1 MNTDCCCKPGCNA
14 AACGCCAG
22 IEPLTPRPTVNRPGL
37 APLSYRMGTHAIFLE
52 TMKARLSSSKYS
64 KLARL
69 TSREADDFSLAIMDA
84 WATVADVLT
93 FYQER
98 IVNEGFLRTAT
109 ERRSVLELGRLV
121 GYQPR
126 PGVASS
132 VYLAYTIDDNFKEET
147 IIPKGARSQSIPGP
161 GEMPQSFE
169 TSEDIKARAQWND
182 LKPRINKPQTLWSIL
197 LDPIGPRIFLQGINT
212 NLKPNDPLLIDF
224 MKDLTPIFVRVK
236 EVIPNPIANR
246 SLIRLETTT
255 EALVINTSSIFEI
268 LDQGPKVALIL
279 LDSGDGLSGFF
290 KLEYEEGKEIIILS
304 SVTDGGKWSMQFES
318 TPSRGDIYIKLQ
330 NPDGSFVYKKK
341 VVAIDLVKLLVLEYF
356 RIKLQDEQK
365 NYSDLIKI
373 LALPPSTQPS
383 SASFLNKN
391 LTEQFVGS
399 TMPRTEVKSPSD
411 SEFSSLS
418 TGRMQRIEENGII
431 KGLTAVADGSNAAL
445 KILSPKLAEN
455 LVTATANA
463 DVTAS
468 NPIKVYAL
476 RVKASMFGSN
486 APDMPKYEK
495 DKQGMIKIINYTKP
509 LPIDMWNEL
518 IAEDAKGM
526 PVIATDTQ
534 LEQVQSGSWL
544 VIDRPKLI
552 NREFPNQSSGRIITV
567 HRVLTNQIESR
578 SAQGATSKISL
589 LTLNHPWLNDLDS
602 TERKIFLERST
613 TLLRSTLIH
622 AQSEELKLAE
632 EPVADSICG
641 GEENLIELDGF
652 YEDLQAGRWVIVSG
666 ERADVSGT
674 KDVRSSE
681 LAMISVTKQDISR
694 QNLYL
699 EDESEFTLP
708 GDRVHT
714 FIKLANELAY
724 CFKRD
729 TVRIHG
735 NVVKATH
742 GETRKETLGSGD
754 GAKALQ
760 SFTLK
765 QPPLTY
771 VAATNPSGVDSTLN
785 VYVNDVQW
793 HETNTLVD
801 LSSTARNFSTKTDD
815 EGKTTVVFGNGREGA
830 RLPTGIENIKAEYR
844 NGIGKAGNVKAE
856 QISLLTTRPLGVKA
870 VINPLRASGGADK
883 ETRDQARRNVPLG
896 VKALDRLVS
905 VQDYEDFTR
914 IFAGVGKARA
924 VELSDGSR
932 QLVHI
937 TIAGADD
944 IPIEPHSDLF
954 RNLQQALLDSGDPY
968 QAIELE
974 IRELMLIVITAGI
987 RILPDYQWESVESL
1001 VRTAL
1006 LDAFSFDRR
1015 ELGQDV
1021 LLSEVI
1027 SVMQAVRGV
1036 AYVDVDIFGGLPE
1049 KIIRDE
1055 ENKARE
1061 LCTPADIASIVEEM
1075 RFDKGKLKS
1084 RPDSRIP
1091 VNLARTGAKLPAQ
1104 LAFMTP
1110 DVPAT
1115 LNLIQIS

>member
-1 MNTDCCCKPGCNA
+1 
-14 AACGCCAG
+14 
-22 IEPLTPRPTVNRPGL
+22 
-37 APLSYRMGTHAIFLE
+37 
-52 TMKARLSSSKYS
+52 MKARLSSSDYP
-64 KLARL
+64 KLAQL
-69 TSREADDFSLAIMDA
+69 TSRETGDFSLAIMDA

-98 IVNEGFLRTAT
+98 IANEGFLRTAT

-169 TSEDIKARAQWND
+169 TSEDLKARAQWND
-182 LKPRINKPQTLWSIL
+182 LKPRVTQPQTMSGIK
-197 LDPIGPRIFLQGINT
+197 QGNGKNRQIYLKGIST

-224 MKDLTPIFVRVK
+224 KGTGDGDDLIFDRIK
-236 EVIPNPIANR
+236 EIKPNPTANHT
-246 SLIRLETTT
+246 L
-255 EALVINTSSIFEI
+255 
-268 LDQGPKVALIL
+268 
-279 LDSGDGLSGFF
+279 
-290 KLEYEEGKEIIILS
+290 IIL
-304 SVTDGGKWSMQFES
+304 QS
-318 TPSRGDIYIKLQ
+318 TSLTSKREKDTNHDQSADPANKLISELVRSPSIQ
-330 NPDGSFVYKKK
+330 PAN
-341 VVAIDLVKLLVLEYF
+341 AHQLV
-356 RIKLQDEQK
+356 
-365 NYSDLIKI
+365 
-373 LALPPSTQPS
+373 
-383 SASFLNKN
+383 KN
-391 LTEQFVGS
+391 LTEQFAIQRDDQNSS
-399 TMPRTEVKSPSD
+399 TNNEVNATALRNKLISGEASHATLKAFAPGLQD
-411 SEFSSLS
+411 TFS
-418 TGRMQRIEENGII
+418 
-431 KGLTAVADGSNAAL
+431 TAVENA
-445 KILSPKLAEN
+445 N
-455 LVTATANA
+455 VTQ
-463 DVTAS
+463 S
-468 NPIKVYAL
+468 NPLKVYAL
-476 RVKASMFGSN
+476 RAKAGLFGSN
-486 APDMPKYEK
+486 YPGVPYSLGNLRSSNFVSLQMPTPLSIIWPEDLLPDNYDKDFKGFKKIALEPQNDQLVKDTWVVIEYPELKVEEKQDDHKEKQDDHDLIHVSIFDNFSKFLFENNNCSTVSRKQSIFRIKGVEQKNLQARSPIGFSTKADVLDLAPYWLKTEVSDNA
-495 DKQGMIKIINYTKP
+495 KI
-509 LPIDMWNEL
+509 LDC
-518 IAEDAKGM
+518 
-526 PVIATDTQ
+526 V
-534 LEQVQSGSWL
+534 
-544 VIDRPKLI
+544 
-552 NREFPNQSSGRIITV
+552 
-567 HRVLTNQIESR
+567 
-578 SAQGATSKISL
+578 SL
-589 LTLNHPWLNDLDS
+589 LKETVVY
-602 TERKIFLERST
+602 T
-613 TLLRSTLIH
+613 
-622 AQSEELKLAE
+622 QSEELELAE
-632 EPVADSICG
+632 EPIEENVCG
-641 GEENLIELDGF
+641 GTEQLIELDEL
-652 YEDLQAGRWVIVSG
+652 YEGLESGRWVVVSG
-666 ERADVSGT
+666 ERDIPGT
-674 KDVRSSE
+674 GGVRFSE
-681 LAMISVTKQDISR
+681 LAMLSTVT
-694 QNLYL
+694 QNIQLS
-699 EDESEFTLP
+699 DDPSGPLP
-708 GDRVHT
+708 GDKIHS
-714 FIKLANELAY
+714 FIKLAEKLAY

-729 TVRIHG
+729 TVRIYG

-771 VAATNPSGVDSTLN
+771 VAATNPNGVDSTLK
-785 VYVNDVQW
+785 VFVNNVQW
-793 HETNTLVD
+793 HETNTLVG
-801 LSSTARNFSTKTDD
+801 LSSTARNFSTGTGD

-844 NGIGKAGNVKAE
+844 NGIGKTGNVKAE
-856 QISLLTTRPLGVKA
+856 QISLLTTRPLGVKE

-905 VQDYEDFTR
+905 VQDYEDFAR
-914 IFAGVGKARA
+914 IFAGIGKACA

-987 RILPDYQWESVESL
+987 RILPDYQWESVESS

-1049 KIIRDE
+1049 KIIRGK

-1061 LCTPADIASIVEEM
+1061 LCTPADIASIVEKM
-1075 RFDKGKLKS
+1075 GFDEKGKPKS